1 MPTDLLSSA
10 GDLMPRAD
18 IDSVFEQLR
27 QLFQQSYDEGAKDVF
42 RRITEAAA
50 PSPSR
55 AAPQRRARGR
65 KSPAPKGSA
74 RAFIIRV
81 LSGRAEA
88 SVPHIIAA
96 AKTPVESSVST
107 AAIRFELYKGKKERR
122 YRNSKGKW
130 SLAKPAA
137 AKQ

>member
-1 MPTDLLSSA
+1 
-10 GDLMPRAD
+10 MPRAD

-55 AAPQRRARGR
+55 AAPQRRGRARARGR
-65 KSPAPKGSA
+65 KPRAPRGSA
-74 RAFIIRV
+74 GAFIIRV